1 MEQKIDE
8 EFEYEGMT
16 LKCVNSTD
24 CKGCFFDVR
33 KNDYCND
40 RKCAT
45 EERSDKRSVKFIR
58 IK

>member
-1 MEQKIDE
+1 MERELDE
-8 EFEYEGMT
+8 EFEHEGIT
-16 LKCVNSTD
+16 LKCVQSHD

-40 RKCAT
+40 RKCAS
-45 EERSDKRSVKFIR
+45 EERTDKLNVKFIR